1 MIFLQMKKEAVME
14 NTILNAESASP
25 LYRQLMQ
32 RLRGDIAAGVYP
44 VHSRIPSEQ
53 ELCDAYQVS
62 RVTVRKALAEL
73 TREGLLRRMQGKGTF
88 VCAPRIKSDLRNVT
102 SFHDVCS
109 MMGTVAGTKVLS
121 AHVISADENTRQQ
134 LQLTGDRA
142 VEIVRLRLSDGQ
154 PVMLETNV
162 FPMTYEDLLGR
173 DLTGSLYGML
183 EARGVEAAKGVH
195 EISLCYA
202 TTVQAKHLGVSA
214 GMALLQLDQ
223 VIYDQHGAPLHTS
236 HQVIRG
242 DRFTFRI

>member
-1 MIFLQMKKEAVME
+1 ME
-14 NTILNAESASP
+14 KALLTDGISP

-32 RLRGDIAAGVYP
+32 RLRADIAAGVYP
-44 VHSRIPSEQ
+44 VHSRIPSEA

-88 VCAPRIKSDLRNVT
+88 VCAPRIRKSLREIT
-102 SFHDVCS
+102 SFHEACRH
-109 MMGTVAGTKVLS
+109 MGCIPGTKL
-121 AHVISADENTRQQ
+121 ISAAMAPADAETRED
-134 LQLTGDRA
+134 LLLPDTA
-142 VEIVRLRLSDGQ
+142 SEVVEITRLRTADGQ
-154 PVMLETNV
+154 PVMLETNR
-162 FPMTYEDLLGR
+162 FAPSYDSLLR
-173 DLTGSLYGML
+173 EDLTGSLYTVL
-183 EARGVEAAKGVH
+183 DKLGVDAANGVH

-202 TTVQAKHLGVSA
+202 TTQQARILGVA
-214 GMALLQLDQ
+214 PGAALLQLDQ

>member
-1 MIFLQMKKEAVME
+1 MNVNHLVSD
-14 NTILNAESASP
+14 SASP

-32 RLRGDIAAGVYP
+32 RLREDIAGGIYP

-53 ELCDAYQVS
+53 ELCSAYQVS

-88 VCAPRIKSDLRNVT
+88 VCAPRIHQSLKDVN
-102 SFHDVCS
+102 SFHDACRV
-109 MMGTVAGTKVLS
+109 MGRTPGTR
-121 AHVISADENTRQQ
+121 VISAQVIRAEAETAVQ
-134 LQLTGDRA
+134 LSLKGETA
-142 VEIVRLRLSDGQ
+142 VEIVRLRTADEL
-154 PVMLETNV
+154 PVMLETNR
-162 FPMTYEDLLGR
+162 FPMSCEWLLKEELG
-173 DLTGSLYGML
+173 GSLYALLETRGM
-183 EARGVEAAKGVH
+183 EAARGIH

-202 TTVQAKHLGVSA
+202 TPAQARILGVETGA
-214 GMALLQLDQ
+214 ALLQLEQ

>member
-1 MIFLQMKKEAVME
+1 M
-14 NTILNAESASP
+14 NPTTLNSDSASP

-32 RLRGDIAAGVYP
+32 RLRGDIASGTYP

-53 ELCDAYQVS
+53 ELCAAYQVS

-88 VCAPRIKSDLRNVT
+88 VCAPRIQQSLKDVN
-102 SFHDVCS
+102 SFHDACRL
-109 MMGTVAGTKVLS
+109 MGSTPGTKLVS
-121 AHVISADENTRQQ
+121 AQVIRAEGDMVTDLR
-134 LQLTGDRA
+134 LTDGTA
-142 VEIVRLRLSDGQ
+142 VEVVRLRLADDQ
-154 PVMLETNV
+154 PVMLETNR
-162 FPMTYEDLLGR
+162 FSMAYEWLLEEK
-173 DLTGSLYGML
+173 LSGSLYQLL
-183 EARGVEAAKGVH
+183 EKRGVLASRGIH

-202 TTVQAKHLGVSA
+202 SAQQARLLGVNP
-214 GMALLQLDQ
+214 GDALLQLEQ